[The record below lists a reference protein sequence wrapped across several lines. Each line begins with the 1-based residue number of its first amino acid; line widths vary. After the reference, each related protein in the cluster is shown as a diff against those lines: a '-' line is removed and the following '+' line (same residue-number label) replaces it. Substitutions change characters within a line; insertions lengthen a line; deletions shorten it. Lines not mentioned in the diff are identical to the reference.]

1 MPETDWK
8 EAYVEQQ
15 LRIAEQLGC
24 ISHPNNIDAALR
36 DLQRRAAG
44 GDRKRA
50 RRHARLKTVMIKAL
64 KVEGVTERELEM
76 IDDDIDK
83 VAKCLVSPRA

>member
-1 MPETDWK
+1 MPDTDWK
-8 EAYVEQQ
+8 EAYFQQ
-15 LRIAEQLGC
+15 QIELAAKLGC

-50 RRHARLKTVMIKAL
+50 RRQARLKSVMLKAL
-64 KVEGVTERELEM
+64 RSEGVTPEEAKT
-76 IDDDIDK
+76 IDDDLSQI
-83 VAKCLVSPRA
+83 ARELVDP

>member
-8 EAYVEQQ
+8 EAYFQQ
-15 LRIAEQLGC
+15 QRELAKKLGC
-24 ISHPNNIDAALR
+24 NAHPNDIDARLR

-50 RRHARLKTVMIKAL
+50 RRRARLKTAMIKAL
-64 KVEGVTERELEM
+64 RSEGVIAEETKMVADDLDRIAER
-76 IDDDIDK
+76 
-83 VAKCLVSPRA
+83 LVEP